1 MKHAQGLVW
10 EYPVA
15 ANVTIRVGAAVIA
28 GPGGWATEGA
38 AGANQRILGVSAEHA
53 DNTNGGDG
61 ARTVSVYKRGIVDAT
76 IAQGASF
83 SQASVGADAFLNGYD
98 ATNQRPTVHSASSGR
113 TRLGTVVAVSDNT
126 VLVQLITV

>member
-15 ANVTIRVGAAVIA
+15 ANVAIRVGAAVIA
-28 GPGGWATEGA
+28 TPVGWVVEGS
-38 AGANQRILGVSAEHA
+38 AGANQRILGVSAEHVE
-53 DNTNGGDG
+53 NTGGGNG

-76 IAQGASF
+76 VATGATF
-83 SQASVGADAFLNGYD
+83 TQASVGADAFLDGYD
-98 ATNQRPTVHSASSGR
+98 AVNQRPTVHNTSSGR
-113 TRLGTVVAVSDNT
+113 TRLGTVVAVSGNT

>member
-15 ANVTIRVGAAVIA
+15 ASSTIRVGAAVIA
-28 GPGGWATEGA
+28 GTGGWATEGA
-38 AGANQRILGVSAEHA
+38 AGASQRILGVSAEHA
-53 DNTNGGDG
+53 DNTTGGNG

-76 IAQGASF
+76 IASGATF
-83 SQASVGADAFLNGYD
+83 TQASVGADAFLDGYD
-98 ATNQRPTVHSASSGR
+98 AVNQRPTVHSSSTYR
-113 TRLGTVVAVSDNT
+113 TRLGTVVAVSGNT

>member
-15 ANVTIRVGAAVIA
+15 ANNTIRVGAAVITNA
-28 GPGGWATEGA
+28 SGWATEGA
-38 AGANQRILGVSAEHA
+38 AGASQRILGVSAEHVE
-53 DNTNGGDG
+53 NIGGDG

-76 IAQGASF
+76 IASGATF
-83 SQASVGADAFLNGYD
+83 TQASVGMDAYLNGYD
-98 ATNQRPTVHSASSGR
+98 AVNQRPTVHNSSTNR

>member
-15 ANVTIRVGAAVIA
+15 ANATIRVGAAVVVNV
-28 GPGGWATEGA
+28 GGWAVEGA
-38 AGANQRILGVSAEHA
+38 GGSNQRILGVSAEHVE
-53 DNTNGGDG
+53 NTGGGDG
-61 ARTVSVYKRGIVDAT
+61 VRTVSVYKRGIVDAT
-76 IAQGASF
+76 IASGATF
-83 SQASVGADAFLNGYD
+83 TQASVGTDAYLNGYD
-98 ATNQRPTVHSASSGR
+98 AVNQRPTVHNSSTNR

>member
-15 ANVTIRVGAAVIA
+15 AGVTIRVGAAVIA
-28 GPGGWATEGA
+28 GTGGWAVEGA
-38 AGANQRILGVSAEHA
+38 AGSGQRILGVSAEHA
-53 DNTNGGDG
+53 DNTGGANG

-76 IAQGASF
+76 AATGATF
-83 SQASVGADAFLNGYD
+83 TQASVGTDAFLDGYD
-98 ATNQRPTVHSASSGR
+98 GVNQRPTVHTSSSNR
-113 TRLGTVVAVSDNT
+113 TRLGTVVAVSGNT

>member
-15 ANVTIRVGAAVIA
+15 ANATIRVGAAVITNV
-28 GPGGWATEGA
+28 GGWATEGA
-38 AGANQRILGVSAEHA
+38 AGASQRILGVSAEHVE
-53 DNTNGGDG
+53 NTGGGDG

-76 IAQGASF
+76 IASGATF
-83 SQASVGADAFLNGYD
+83 TQASVGTDAYLNGYD
-98 ATNQRPTVHSASSGR
+98 AVNQRPTVHNSSTNR
-113 TRLGTVVAVSDNT
+113 TRLGTVVAVSGNT

>member
-15 ANVTIRVGAAVIA
+15 ANTTIRVGAAVITNA
-28 GPGGWATEGA
+28 SGWATEGA
-38 AGANQRILGVSAEHA
+38 AGASQRILGVSAEHA
-53 DNTNGGDG
+53 DNTSGGNG

-76 IAQGASF
+76 IASGASF
-83 SQASVGADAFLNGYD
+83 SQASVGADAFLDGYD
-98 ATNQRPTVHSASSGR
+98 AVNQRPTVHSSSTNR
-113 TRLGTVVAVSDNT
+113 TRLGTVVAVSGNT

>member
-15 ANVTIRVGAAVIA
+15 ANATIRVGAAVIA
-28 GPGGWATEGA
+28 GTGGWATEGA
-38 AGANQRILGVSAEHA
+38 AGANQRILGVSAEHVN
-53 DNTNGGDG
+53 NTDGGDG

-76 IAQGASF
+76 IATGATF
-83 SQASVGADAFLNGYD
+83 TQASVGADAFLDGYD
-98 ATNQRPTVHSASSGR
+98 AVNQRPTVHTASTGR
-113 TRLGTVVAVSDNT
+113 TRLGTVVAVSGNT

>member
-15 ANVTIRVGAAVIA
+15 ANTTIRVGAAVIA
-28 GPGGWATEGA
+28 GTGGWAVEGA
-38 AGANQRILGVSAEHA
+38 AGTNQRILGVSAEHA
-53 DNTNGGDG
+53 ENTSGGNG

-76 IAQGASF
+76 VAAGATF
-83 SQASVGADAFLNGYD
+83 NQASVGADAFLDGYD
-98 ATNQRPTVHSASSGR
+98 AVNQRPTVHSASSGR
-113 TRLGTVVAVSDNT
+113 TRLGTVVAVSGST

>member
-15 ANVTIRVGAAVIA
+15 ANNTIRVGAAVITNLS
-28 GPGGWATEGA
+28 GWATEGA
-38 AGANQRILGVSAEHA
+38 AGASQRILGVSAEHVE
-53 DNTNGGDG
+53 NIGGDG

-76 IAQGASF
+76 IASGATF
-83 SQASVGADAFLNGYD
+83 TQASVGTDAYLNGYD
-98 ATNQRPTVHSASSGR
+98 AVNQRPTVHNSSTNR
-113 TRLGTVVAVSDNT
+113 TRLGTVVSVSGNT

>member
-15 ANVTIRVGAAVIA
+15 ANTTIRVGAAVIA
-28 GPGGWATEGA
+28 GTGGWAVEGA
-38 AGANQRILGVSAEHA
+38 AGTNQRILGVSAEHA
-53 DNTNGGDG
+53 ENTSGGNG

-76 IAQGASF
+76 VATGATF
-83 SQASVGADAFLNGYD
+83 TQAIVGADAFLDGYD
-98 ATNQRPTVHSASSGR
+98 PVNQRPTVHSASSGR
-113 TRLGTVVAVSDNT
+113 TRLGTVVAVSGNT

>member
-15 ANVTIRVGAAVIA
+15 ANTTIRVGAAVIA
-28 GPGGWATEGA
+28 GTGGWAVEGA
-38 AGANQRILGVSAEHA
+38 AGTNQRILGVSAEHA
-53 DNTNGGDG
+53 ENTSGGNG

-76 IAQGASF
+76 AATGAAF
-83 SQASVGADAFLNGYD
+83 NQASVGADAFLDGYD
-98 ATNQRPTVHSASSGR
+98 PVNQRPTVHSASSGR
-113 TRLGTVVAVSDNT
+113 TRLGTVVGVSGNT

>member
-28 GPGGWATEGA
+28 GTGGWATEGA

-53 DNTNGGDG
+53 DNTGGGNG
-61 ARTVSVYKRGIVDAT
+61 ARTVSVFKRGIVDAT
-76 IAQGASF
+76 VATGATF
-83 SQASVGADAFLNGYD
+83 TQASVGADAFLDGYD
-98 ATNQRPTVHSASSGR
+98 ATSQRPTVHSSSSNR
-113 TRLGTVVAVSDNT
+113 TRLGTVVSVSGNT

>member
-15 ANVTIRVGAAVIA
+15 ANNTIRVGAAVITNA
-28 GPGGWATEGA
+28 SGWATEGA
-38 AGANQRILGVSAEHA
+38 AGAIQRILGVSAEHVE
-53 DNTNGGDG
+53 NIGGDG

-76 IAQGASF
+76 IASGATF
-83 SQASVGADAFLNGYD
+83 TQASVGMDAYLNGYD
-98 ATNQRPTVHSASSGR
+98 AVNQRPTVHNVSTNR
-113 TRLGTVVAVSDNT
+113 TRLGTVVAVSGNT

>member
-15 ANVTIRVGAAVIA
+15 AGTTIRVGAAVITNA
-28 GPGGWATEGA
+28 SGWATEGA
-38 AGANQRILGVSAEHA
+38 AGAGQRILGVSAEHVE
-53 DNTNGGDG
+53 NTGGGDG

-76 IAQGASF
+76 IASGATF
-83 SQASVGADAFLNGYD
+83 TQASVGTDAYLNGYD
-98 ATNQRPTVHSASSGR
+98 AVNQRPTVHNSSTNR

>member
-15 ANVTIRVGAAVIA
+15 ANATIRVGAAVIA
-28 GPGGWATEGA
+28 GAGGWATEGA

-53 DNTNGGDG
+53 DNSTGGNG

-76 IAQGASF
+76 VATGAIF
-83 SQASVGADAFLNGYD
+83 SQASVGADAFLAGYD
-98 ATNQRPTVHSASSGR
+98 ATNQRPTVHSASDGR
-113 TRLGTVVAVSDNT
+113 TRLGTVVAVSGNT

>member
-28 GPGGWATEGA
+28 GAGGWAAEGLIG
-38 AGANQRILGVSAEHA
+38 AGQRILGVSAEHA
-53 DNTNGGDG
+53 DNTNGANG
-61 ARTVSVYKRGIVDAT
+61 ARTVSVFKRGIVDAT
-76 IAQGASF
+76 VATGATF
-83 SQASVGADAFLNGYD
+83 NQASVGADAFLDGYD
-98 ATNQRPTVHSASSGR
+98 PVSQRPTVHNVSTNR
-113 TRLGTVVAVSDNT
+113 TRLGTVVAVSGNT

>member
-15 ANVTIRVGAAVIA
+15 ANSTIRVGAAVIA
-28 GPGGWATEGA
+28 GTGGWATEGA

-53 DNTNGGDG
+53 DNSTGGNG
-61 ARTVSVYKRGIVDAT
+61 ARTVTVYKRGIVDAT
-76 IAQGASF
+76 IAGGATF
-83 SQASVGADAFLNGYD
+83 NQASVGADAFLDGYD
-98 ATNQRPTVHSASSGR
+98 AVNQRPTVHSTSTGR
-113 TRLGTVVAVSDNT
+113 TRLGTVVAVSGNT

>member
-15 ANVTIRVGAAVIA
+15 ANATIRVGAAVIA
-28 GPGGWATEGA
+28 GTGGWAVEGA
-38 AGANQRILGVSAEHA
+38 GGSNQRILGVSAEHV
-53 DNTNGGDG
+53 DNTTGVNG

-76 IAQGASF
+76 IVTGANF
-83 SQASVGADAFLNGYD
+83 SQASVGADAYLDGYD
-98 ATNQRPTVHSASSGR
+98 ATNQRPTVHNTSTGR
-113 TRLGTVVAVSDNT
+113 TRLGTVVAVLGNT

>member
-15 ANVTIRVGAAVIA
+15 ANATIRVGAAVIA
-28 GPGGWATEGA
+28 GTGGWATEGA
-38 AGANQRILGVSAEHA
+38 AGANQRILGVSAELVE
-53 DNTNGGDG
+53 NTDGGDG

-76 IAQGASF
+76 IATGASF
-83 SQASVGADAFLNGYD
+83 SQASVGTDAFLNGYD
-98 ATNQRPTVHSASSGR
+98 ATNQRPTVHTASTGR
-113 TRLGTVVAVSDNT
+113 TRLGTVVAVSGNT

>member
-15 ANVTIRVGAAVIA
+15 ANVAIRVGAAVIA
-28 GPGGWATEGA
+28 TPVGWVVEGS

-53 DNTNGGDG
+53 DNTGGANG

-76 IAQGASF
+76 AASGAAF
-83 SQASVGADAFLNGYD
+83 SQASVGADAFLDGYD
-98 ATNQRPTVHSASSGR
+98 PVSQRPTVHTASTGR
-113 TRLGTVVAVSDNT
+113 TRLGTVVAVSGNA

>member
-15 ANVTIRVGAAVIA
+15 ANVAIRVGAAVIA
-28 GPGGWATEGA
+28 TPVGWVVEGS

-53 DNTNGGDG
+53 ENTSGGNG

-76 IAQGASF
+76 VATGATF
-83 SQASVGADAFLNGYD
+83 TQASVGADAFLDGYD
-98 ATNQRPTVHSASSGR
+98 AVNQRPTVHNTSSGR
-113 TRLGTVVAVSDNT
+113 TRLGTVVAVSGNT

>member
-15 ANVTIRVGAAVIA
+15 ANNTIRVGAAVITNLS
-28 GPGGWATEGA
+28 GWATEGA
-38 AGANQRILGVSAEHA
+38 AGASQRILGVSAEHVE
-53 DNTNGGDG
+53 NIGGDG

-76 IAQGASF
+76 IASGAIF
-83 SQASVGADAFLNGYD
+83 TQASVGTDAYLNGYD
-98 ATNQRPTVHSASSGR
+98 AVNQRPTVHNSSTNR
-113 TRLGTVVAVSDNT
+113 TRLGTVVAVSGNT

>member
-15 ANVTIRVGAAVIA
+15 AGNTIRVGAAVITNA
-28 GPGGWATEGA
+28 SGWATEGA
-38 AGANQRILGVSAEHA
+38 AGASQRILGVSTEHVE
-53 DNTNGGDG
+53 NTGGGDG

-76 IAQGASF
+76 IASGATF
-83 SQASVGADAFLNGYD
+83 TQASVGTDAYLNGYD
-98 ATNQRPTVHSASSGR
+98 AVNQRPTVHNSSTNR

>member
-15 ANVTIRVGAAVIA
+15 ANTTIRVGAAVIA
-28 GPGGWATEGA
+28 GTGGWAVEGA

-53 DNTNGGDG
+53 ENTSGGNG

-76 IAQGASF
+76 VATGATF
-83 SQASVGADAFLNGYD
+83 NQASVGADAFLDGYD
-98 ATNQRPTVHSASSGR
+98 AASQRPTVHSASSGR
-113 TRLGTVVAVSDNT
+113 TRLGTVVAVSGST

>member
-15 ANVTIRVGAAVIA
+15 AGVTIRVGAAVIA
-28 GPGGWATEGA
+28 GTGGWAVEGSI
-38 AGANQRILGVSAEHA
+38 GTNQRILGVSAEHA
-53 DNTNGGDG
+53 DNTNGANG

-76 IAQGASF
+76 VATDATF
-83 SQASVGADAFLNGYD
+83 SQASVGADAFLSGYD
-98 ATNQRPTVHSASSGR
+98 ATNQRPTVHSSSSNR
-113 TRLGTVVAVSDNT
+113 TRLGTVVAVSGNT